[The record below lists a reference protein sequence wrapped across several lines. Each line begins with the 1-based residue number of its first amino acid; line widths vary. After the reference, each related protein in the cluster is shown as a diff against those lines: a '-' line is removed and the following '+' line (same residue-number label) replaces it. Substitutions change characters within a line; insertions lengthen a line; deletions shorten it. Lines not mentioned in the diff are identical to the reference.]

1 MRHSRSR
8 VLWMLLYLS
17 VSSAAAG
24 QTSPPN
30 GGDFS
35 QGSPTEKLPENVLLV
50 KGAWSS
56 ASDSIT
62 PLPEGGQLDAG
73 AYGNRYFGFELP
85 LPKGWIQKYE
95 GPPPSDSGYY
105 VLAQLRP
112 EQTAPGKP
120 RGTLLIA
127 AQDLFFS
134 TTQATDPLQ
143 LINYTRDHLQAD
155 YRVEHPPRQ
164 VGLAGRTFVR
174 FDYVSPVAGLH
185 WSILATEIR
194 CHVVEFV
201 LTSSDTRLVEALTH
215 NLSEMK
221 FGTGTAASTAPEA
234 SAGAA
239 SGRAAAAADSD
250 APVCLANYA
259 TPANIL
265 HREDPIFSERR
276 YNPIPVRVV
285 IDRGGKVKHIHFLS
299 AFPAQS
305 QALTS
310 ALMQWRFKPYLRDG
324 QPVEVET
331 GILFGRAPR
340 GAL

>member
-1 MRHSRSR
+1 MRHPRSR
-8 VLWMLLYLS
+8 TFWMLLLLS
-17 VSSAAAG
+17 LASAAAG
-24 QTSPPN
+24 QTAPPSN
-30 GGDFS
+30 GGEFS
-35 QGSPTEKLPENVLLV
+35 QGSKVKVPENVILV

-62 PLPEGGQLDAG
+62 PLPEGGQLDPR
-73 AYGNRYFGFELP
+73 AYDNRYFGFELP
-85 LPKGWIQKYE
+85 LPKGWIQRYE

-112 EQTAPGKP
+112 AQTTPGKP

-143 LINYTRDHLQAD
+143 LINYTREHLQAD
-155 YRVEHPPRQ
+155 YRVENPPRQ
-164 VGLAGRTFVR
+164 VELAGRTFVR
-174 FDYVSPVAGLH
+174 FDYLAPVAGLH

-201 LTSSDTRLVEALTH
+201 LTSADTRLVEALMRGL
-215 NLSEMK
+215 NELK
-221 FGTGTAASTAPEA
+221 FGVG
-234 SAGAA
+234 
-239 SGRAAAAADSD
+239 AADSNS
-250 APVCLANYA
+250 PVCLPNYA
-259 TPANIL
+259 TPNNVL
-265 HREDPIFSERR
+265 HREDPVFSERR
-276 YNPIPVRVV
+276 YNPIPVRVI
-285 IDRGGKVKHIHFLS
+285 IDRDGKVKHIHFLS

-305 QALTS
+305 QALTT

>member
-1 MRHSRSR
+1 MCHSYLRTF
-8 VLWMLLYLS
+8 WMLLYLCL
-17 VSSAAAG
+17 SSAAAA
-24 QTSPPN
+24 QSAPPN

-35 QGSPTEKLPENVLLV
+35 QGSSIVKVPENVILV

-56 ASDSIT
+56 ASDSVT
-62 PLPEGGQLDAG
+62 PLPEGGKLDTQT
-73 AYGNRYFGFELP
+73 YDNQYFGLELT
-85 LPKGWIQKYE
+85 LPTGWIQKYE

-112 EQTAPGKP
+112 ATTGTDRL

-127 AQDLFFS
+127 AQDLFFT

-143 LINYTRDHLQAD
+143 LINYTRDHLQPY
-155 YRVEHPPRQ
+155 YRVENPPRQ
-164 VGLAGRTFVR
+164 VTLAGRSFVR

-185 WSILATEIR
+185 WSILATEVR

-201 LTSSDTRLVEALTH
+201 VTSADKHLVETLTQGVNTLKLGDGGSDT
-215 NLSEMK
+215 
-221 FGTGTAASTAPEA
+221 
-234 SAGAA
+234 
-239 SGRAAAAADSD
+239 
-250 APVCLANYA
+250 PVCLPNYA
-259 TPANIL
+259 VPANIL
-265 HREDPIFSERR
+265 QREDPIFSEHR
-276 YNPIPVRVV
+276 YNPIPVRVI
-285 IDRGGKVKHIHFLS
+285 IDREGKVKHIHFLS

-305 QALTS
+305 QALTT